1 MSTVDGAASYWGLKR
16 RTIYFEAFRGMS
28 LQWHPQMEQSLPAK
42 VQYDL
47 AQRPDFVALSKEI
60 KDLGEKLKDL
70 IVEDEI
76 KTTRGRRDELYL
88 QRRQILSDELNKW
101 QKVQS
106 RNLTDD
112 NSPVASRLSFFN
124 RIRRLDPPRDR
135 LASTLFLHVS
145 LRSEEGRSALRDM
158 IALYKDNP
166 KVAYR
171 PSLRPSHGHCPVAT
185 CAQEMDTFVLPPSN
199 KIRLTK

>member
-42 VQYDL
+42 VQDDL

-70 IVEDEI
+70 NVKDEI
-76 KTTRGRRDELYL
+76 KTARGRRDELYL
-88 QRRQILSDELNKW
+88 QRRQLLSDELNKW

-106 RNLTDD
+106 RKLTDD
-112 NSPVASRLSFFN
+112 NSHVASRPSFFN

-135 LASTLFLHVS
+135 LASTLFLHVP
-145 LRSEEGRSALRDM
+145 LRSKEGRSALHDM

-171 PSLRPSHGHCPVAT
+171 PSLRPNHGHCPVAK
-185 CAQEMDTFVLPPSN
+185 CAQEMDTFVLPLNN
-199 KIRLTK
+199 KIRLIK